1 MHVSMK
7 NMTLGF
13 LVLGLFAIGA
23 RAETLDE
30 AVDGYLDVAAED
42 VFAQTAPKESPWDI
56 KGGFGFTYRDGNT
69 NVTNLAV
76 IANADRAVG
85 AKGLLKLYLQGLYTE
100 TEGVET
106 GNEWIFLQRYEHSLN
121 EKSRLWQQLWLET
134 DSQESLALRWV
145 LSLGYGYRLANT
157 ADEKFVMWGE
167 LGAGYRSDNFYGG
180 ADEGEAILQ
189 INVDWVWKIT
199 KTLTYKQLIQ
209 YWPSLSNGGEFLL
222 VWNST
227 FSLPI
232 SEKWS
237 FELIVQDKYNSQPVE
252 GNEENDFAIILSLS
266 FDFTKKKDEG

>member
-1 MHVSMK
+1 MHFSMK

-13 LVLGLFAIGA
+13 LVLGMFAIGA

-42 VFAQTAPKESPWDI
+42 VFAQAAPKESPWDI
-56 KGGFGFTYRDGNT
+56 KGNLGLTYRDGNT
-69 NVTNLAV
+69 NILNFAMLLDV
-76 IANADRAVG
+76 RRSVG
-85 AKGLLKLYLQGLYTE
+85 EKGLLSFILQGLYSQDDN
-100 TEGVET
+100 VET
-106 GNEWIFLQRYEHSLN
+106 GSEWILVQRYEHSLN

-145 LSLGYGYRLANT
+145 LSAGYGYRLVKT
-157 ADEKFVMWGE
+157 ADDKFVMWGE

-180 ADEGEAILQ
+180 EDEGEAILQ

-199 KTLTYKQLIQ
+199 KTLTYKQVIQ
-209 YWPSLSNGGEFLL
+209 FWPSLSNGGEFLL

-252 GNEENDFAIILSLS
+252 GNEENDFAILLTLS